1 MAQLRNEQGVEK
13 IVDLILEMGGLPKV
27 QSAKI
32 A

>member
-27 QSAKI
+27 HSAKI

>member
-13 IVDLILEMGGLPKV
+13 IVDLILEMGGLRKV

>member
-1 MAQLRNEQGVEK
+1 MAQLRNDQGVEK
-13 IVDLILEMGGLPKV
+13 IFDLILEMGGLPQV